1 MKTNNHCIQCELLG
15 WKRRKRATHFV
26 KEGGEDIPLCDE
38 HYEEW
43 LSEEELRIDK
53 KEEDDIDGSDL

>member
-43 LSEEELRIDK
+43 
-53 KEEDDIDGSDL
+53 